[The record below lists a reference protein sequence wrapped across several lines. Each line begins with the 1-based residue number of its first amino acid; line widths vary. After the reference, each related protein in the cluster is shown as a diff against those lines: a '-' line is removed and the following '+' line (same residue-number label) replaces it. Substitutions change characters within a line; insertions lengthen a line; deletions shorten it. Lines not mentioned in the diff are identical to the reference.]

1 MEVENDQGV
10 QQAMNND
17 NLIDV
22 TPEKDGGVLKKII
35 REGTG
40 EETPSSGDKVFAHYV
55 GKLLDGTVFDSSR
68 ERDALFDFTLGEGSV
83 IKGWDIGI
91 ATMKKGEIAE
101 LTCKPEYAYGK
112 AGSPP
117 KIPPDATLIF
127 EIELHDWN
135 LEDLSTSHD
144 GGIQRK
150 IITKG
155 EGYAKPNDGASV
167 EVHLIGKWNNNV
179 FEDREVTFTI
189 GEGSESNILE
199 SIEHAIQSFK
209 KGERSLIKLKPK
221 YAYGDK
227 GEPSLNIPPNAD
239 IEYEIHLKNFEKAK
253 GSWEMDSDEKLE
265 QSEISKNKGTTY
277 FKAEKYSLAV
287 KQYKKII
294 DFLEYE
300 TSLSDDDMKKRN
312 SLMIAGYLNLA
323 LCNLKLNNYLEA
335 IKYCDKVIEL
345 DPENEKGYFR
355 RGMAYF
361 SQNEFELSKKDFQSV
376 LNIDPKNKAAH
387 NQILNCNNKI
397 KAQLDKERKTYRNM
411 FEKFAKQDLEEM
423 KKNQDGSLKTGV
435 WMGPENEKNDVT
447 MVGDSLEAGPVP
459 GEEGS
464 MNTEIDR
471 APA

>member
-1 MEVENDQGV
+1 METESETPVQVEMKEDEG
-10 QQAMNND
+10 
-17 NLIDV
+17 IDI
-22 TPEKDGGVLKKII
+22 TPSQDGGVLKKII

-40 EETPSSGDKVFAHYV
+40 EESPSTGEKVFAHYV
-55 GKLLDGTVFDSSR
+55 GKLLDGTVFDSSK
-68 ERDALFDFTLGEGSV
+68 ERGLFEFTLGKGSV
-83 IKGWDIGI
+83 IKAWDIGI
-91 ATMKKGEIAE
+91 ATMKKGEIAL

-135 LEDLSTSHD
+135 WEDLSSSQD

-150 IITKG
+150 IIEKG
-155 EGYAKPNDGASV
+155 EGYATPNDGASV
-167 EVHLIGKWNNNV
+167 EVHLIGKCNDKV
-179 FEDREVTFTI
+179 FEDREVNFII

-199 SIEHAIQSFK
+199 SIEHALQKFK
-209 KGERSLIKLKPK
+209 KGEKSLIKLKPK
-221 YAYGDK
+221 YAYGDE
-227 GEPSLNIPPNAD
+227 GRPDLNIPSNSD
-239 IEYEIHLKNFEKAK
+239 VQYEIHLKSFEKTK

-265 QSEISKNKGTTY
+265 QSEISKNKGTNY
-277 FKAEKYSLAV
+277 FKAGKYNLAV

-300 TSLSDDDMKKRN
+300 TSLSDDDTKKRN
-312 SLMIAGYLNLA
+312 ILMLAGYLNLA
-323 LCNLKLNNYLEA
+323 MCNLKLNNYLEA
-335 IKYCDKVIEL
+335 IKYCDKAIEL
-345 DPENEKGYFR
+345 DSENEKGYFR

-361 SQNEFELSKKDFQSV
+361 SQNEFELAKKDFQKV
-376 LNIDPKNKAAH
+376 LSIDPKNKAAH

-435 WMGPENEKNDVT
+435 WMGAENEKNDVT